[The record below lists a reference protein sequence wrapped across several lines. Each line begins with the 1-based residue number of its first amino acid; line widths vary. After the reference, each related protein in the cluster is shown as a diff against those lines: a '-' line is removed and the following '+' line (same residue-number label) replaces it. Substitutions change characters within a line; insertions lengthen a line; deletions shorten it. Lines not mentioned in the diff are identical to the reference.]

1 MKNQKLTLEDFHIGQ
16 LVNVHSRHDDMFADF
31 TGRVKSVGTVDV
43 VIEDQDGDCFSCEP
57 LQLTFSS
64 DEVMHGDV

>member
-1 MKNQKLTLEDFHIGQ
+1 
-16 LVNVHSRHDDMFADF
+16 MFADF

-64 DEVMHGDV
+64 DEVMHGDA